1 VKITKITLVAST
13 ALTLSMGSAFA
24 DGNDAY
30 IAQYG
35 AGNNALIQQPGN
47 NNDAGKSSAKLTQIT
62 SPWGD
67 GNDLDIMQSG
77 NGNEIGMSGF
87 VQTSGNQNSN
97 KADITQSSNNNKVGR
112 VLQTTGGFGGG
123 FQSGNDLTIL
133 QEGGNNNAVNEVY
146 QTRIGKYGNI
156 ADVTMTG
163 AGGRNTIDVI
173 SQYTQGNSGENRIT
187 ATISGRNNGNGF
199 LSGNAW
205 TSGAGSNDLI
215 QGKLSFSA
223 QGENSIDLQISGDRN
238 QFGVTQYGT
247 KNDVGTLSISGNSNQ
262 LGIVQDGI
270 SNLVTVADI
279 SGNYNNIGIKQ
290 LGNDNYTLALVNQNA
305 NDVYLEQIGNLNE
318 ISYEADGNRNDA
330 TITMLGDENFV
341 DAEQRFGNANY
352 MDVEINGSNN
362 NNLSPAMNFTGDAL
376 TARNVGDADTGQ
388 VFGKGRLWQHGTDNS
403 LILTVSS
410 DSNLFATLQ
419 RGDHNAIVGKVSG
432 GSYNMAVVYQN
443 GNGNAANFTQVG
455 SNNNVGILQ

>member
-1 VKITKITLVAST
+1 
-13 ALTLSMGSAFA
+13 MGSALA

-30 IAQYG
+30 IAQFG

-62 SPWGD
+62 TPWGD

-87 VQTSGNQNSN
+87 VQTSGYQKSN
-97 KADITQSSNNNKVGR
+97 KADITQSSNNNSVGR
-112 VLQTTGGFGGG
+112 VLQTTGPGGG
-123 FQSGNDLTIL
+123 IQSGNDLTIL

-146 QTRIGKYGNI
+146 QTRNFATRGNI

-173 SQYTQGNSGENRIT
+173 SQYTQGNVNENRIT

-199 LSGNAW
+199 LNGNAW

-215 QGKLSFSA
+215 QGKLSLSA
-223 QGENSIDLQISGDRN
+223 QGENSINLLISGDRN

-279 SGNYNNIGIKQ
+279 SGNHNNIGIKQ

-318 ISYEADGNRNDA
+318 TLYEADGNHNDA
-330 TITMLGDENFV
+330 TITMLGDKNFV
-341 DAEQRFGNANY
+341 DAEQRYGNSNY
-352 MDVEINGSNN
+352 MDVEINGSKN

-376 TARNVGDADTGQ
+376 TARNVGDGATGQ
-388 VFGKGRLWQHGTDNS
+388 VFGQGSLWQHGTDNS

-410 DSNLFATLQ
+410 DSNMFATLQ

-432 GSYNMAVVYQN
+432 GSYNMAVVYQA
-443 GNGNAANFTQVG
+443 GNNNAANFTQVG